1 MIEIKV
7 SREALKKGLYWTQNV
22 VERKTTKPILSNALF
37 DCTGDKLKISATDL
51 EVGVTAEVP
60 AQVNSPGKIAVP
72 AKSLYEITREIA
84 AEEITFRHRD
94 EQWVEILAGASK
106 FKMVGLA
113 PQEFPSMPE
122 LPKAAPVE
130 LSAGTLK
137 AMIQKT
143 LFAVSTDETKY
154 NLSGIFFEGAGD
166 KKMRMVAT
174 DGHRL
179 SLIECELAQPFKLA
193 KGVLLPRKGILE
205 LQKLIQEEDET
216 VPFYFEGRNVIVQKG
231 EVTLFIRLIEGE
243 FPDYR
248 QAIPQKND
256 RTIHLPRESFIR
268 ALRRVSLLSQDH
280 NRGVKMTFSSG
291 HLDLLCSNPDLGEA
305 REELECD
312 YKGEHMEVGFNYRYF
327 LDVLSVLSDETI
339 RLELKD
345 QVSPCIIK
353 SGSDSSFLSLIMP
366 MRL

>member
-7 SREALKKGLYWTQNV
+7 SRDALKKGLYWTQNV

-37 DCTGDKLKISATDL
+37 DCSSDSLKISATDL
-51 EVGVTAEVP
+51 EVGVCVEVP
-60 AQVNSPGKIAVP
+60 AKVNNPGKIAVP
-72 AKSLYEITREIA
+72 AKSLYEITKEIA
-84 AEEITFRHRD
+84 ADEITFRHRD
-94 EQWVEILAGASK
+94 EQWVEISAGSSK
-106 FKMVGLA
+106 FKMVGLS
-113 PQEFPSMPE
+113 PQEFPSMPD
-122 LPKAAPVE
+122 LPKSSPVE
-130 LSAGTLK
+130 LGASLLK
-137 AMIQKT
+137 SMIQKT
-143 LFAVSTDETKY
+143 IFAVSTDETKY
-154 NLSGIFFEGAGD
+154 NLSGIFFESAGE

-179 SLIECELAQPFKLA
+179 SLTECDLAQPLKLA
-193 KGVLLPRKGILE
+193 KGVLLPRKGIQE
-205 LQKLIQEEDET
+205 LQKLLQEEDESI
-216 VPFYFEGRNVIVQKG
+216 PFYFEGRNVIVKKG

-248 QAIPQKND
+248 QAIPKKND
-256 RTIHLPRESFIR
+256 KNIHLSREQLVR

-291 HLDLLCSNPDLGEA
+291 HVDLLCSNPDLGEA

-312 YKGEHMEVGFNYRYF
+312 YKGEHLEVGFNYRYF
-327 LDVLSVLSDETI
+327 LDVLAVLGDETL

-353 SGSDSSFLSLIMP
+353 SESDPNFLSLIMP